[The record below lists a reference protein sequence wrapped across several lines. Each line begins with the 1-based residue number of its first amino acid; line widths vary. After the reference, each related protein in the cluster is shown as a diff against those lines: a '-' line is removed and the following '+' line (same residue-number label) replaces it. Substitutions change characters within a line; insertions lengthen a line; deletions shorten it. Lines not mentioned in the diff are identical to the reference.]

1 MTAPQQA
8 FRLQR
13 LSKRPELPEELND
26 QIAGILA
33 DGFYAYLLRQ
43 GLLKLHDTENL
54 LAHIDELKRSRPNY
68 EAL

>member
-33 DGFYAYLLRQ
+33 DGFYAYLLSQ
-43 GLLKLHDTENL
+43 GL
-54 LAHIDELKRSRPNY
+54 
-68 EAL
+68 